1 MATIN
6 FIWNGKDTLSALSG
20 PAFET
25 GATNG
30 AFDPGPYRETWT
42 GTSLTY
48 GSGSAH
54 PTGGTLNSWLFF
66 LRGATFAFS
75 VKDLAYSIPAGTSY
89 SGLIAGLFAGRDEW
103 HGTAEDNFFYWSVG
117 NDTYHGGAGIDT
129 IDSLGYSKS
138 VLIGSKPSFTRV
150 GGVFKVEAIGDLDIT
165 LDSVE
170 RLRFGDVN
178 VALDLDGHA
187 GAAARIAGAVFGREV
202 LKDKELMGVAI
213 GLLDL
218 GLTPLELTGAALRA
232 KLGNN
237 YTNAQLVDLVYRN
250 VVHTAPS
257 AQEAQAYQSMLDK
270 GEATGSELAWMAAES
285 ALNASSIDLTGLS
298 KSGLDYFPW
307 EG

>member
-6 FIWNGKDTLSALSG
+6 FIWNGKDTFSAMPGALTSG
-20 PAFET
+20 S
-25 GATNG
+25 ATRG
-30 AFDPGPYRETWT
+30 SFDPGPYRETWT
-42 GTSLTY
+42 GTNLTY
-48 GSGSAH
+48 GAGSSH
-54 PTGGTLNSWLFF
+54 PTGGTLQSWTFYMK
-66 LRGATFAFS
+66 GPTFAFS
-75 VKDLAYSIPAGTSY
+75 VDGLAYTIPAGSSY
-89 SGLIAGLFAGRDEW
+89 SNLVAGLFSGQDDW
-103 HGTAEDNFFYWSVG
+103 HGTAGDNFFYWSVG

-138 VLIGSKPSFTRV
+138 LLVGSRPNFTRV
-150 GGVFKVEAIGDLDIT
+150 GGMIKVEAVGDLDIM

-187 GAAARIAGAVFGREV
+187 GAAARIAGAVFGRD
-202 LKDKELMGVAI
+202 LLNDKELMGVAI
-213 GLLDL
+213 GLLDK
-218 GLTPLELTGAALRA
+218 GLTPLELTGAALRTN
-232 KLGNN
+232 LGSN

-250 VVHTAPS
+250 VVHSAPS

-270 GEATGSELAWMAAES
+270 GEVTGPELTWMAAES

-298 KSGLDYFPW
+298 KSGLDYIPW